1 MKRTVI
7 TIAALACG
15 LLAGCMEVEQSAA
28 PSKQGKYQGK
38 PDADPWA
45 NEPLALGP
53 KWKKDDRA
61 SWEEQIKKRQL
72 AQHEDRR
79 IYQ

>member
-1 MKRTVI
+1 MMRSALL
-7 TIAALACG
+7 IAAVA
-15 LLAGCMEVEQSAA
+15 LLAGCMETEQTVSAEQRQA
-28 PSKQGKYQGK
+28 GSTVKR
-38 PDADPWA
+38 DTAAWN
-45 NEPLALGP
+45 NEPIANGP
-53 KWKKDDRA
+53 KWSKGDRN